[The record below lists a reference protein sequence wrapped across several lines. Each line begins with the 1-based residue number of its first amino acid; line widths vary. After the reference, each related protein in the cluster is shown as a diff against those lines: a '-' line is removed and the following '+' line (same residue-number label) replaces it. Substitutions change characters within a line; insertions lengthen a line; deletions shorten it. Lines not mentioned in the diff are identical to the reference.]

1 MFSKM
6 ASAVNASTQ
15 GFCRD
20 CLARQGGGQPRCE
33 RCGSPRLVRHDEL
46 YDLSIAHIDC
56 DAFYAAIEKRDRPE
70 LRDRP
75 LIVGGGKRG
84 VVSTA
89 CYIAR
94 IRGVRSA
101 MPMFKALEA
110 CPDAVVVKP
119 DMEKYVGVGRQ
130 VRAMMQALTPLV
142 EPVSIDEAFLDLSG
156 TQRLHG
162 MPPALVLA
170 RFAKDVENAIGISV
184 SAGLSYCKFLAKVAS
199 DLEKPDGLVLFP
211 LEAVPTRLWPMPVE
225 RLWGVGPKTAE
236 RLRGH
241 GLATVA
247 DLVNAAEGRLAR
259 IIGEGSAEHLLALA
273 HGRDDRPVEGGRE
286 AKSISEERTYG
297 ENLTRPGDVDKALL
311 ARADGVARE
320 LRHQGLVARTVHI
333 KVRTGDFETVTRA
346 KTLAEPTDLAEVVLA
361 AARELFRERIELK
374 GRGVRLLGVGVS
386 GLEPPGS
393 GQAALFANERQEKL
407 RSLAR
412 TADELR
418 EKFGKAALSRA
429 RLMPSPSAS
438 EEGDDD
444 ALPEASSL
452 PTVD

>member
-1 MFSKM
+1 M
-6 ASAVNASTQ
+6 
-15 GFCRD
+15 
-20 CLARQGGGQPRCE
+20 
-33 RCGSPRLVRHDEL
+33 
-46 YDLSIAHIDC
+46 
-56 DAFYAAIEKRDRPE
+56 DAFYAAVEVREDPS
-70 LRDRP
+70 LRGKP
-75 LIVGGGKRG
+75 LIIGHRGKRG
-84 VVSTA
+84 VVST
-89 CYIAR
+89 CSYEAR
-94 IRGVRSA
+94 RFGVHSA
-101 MPMFKALEA
+101 MPSVTAERLCPKAVWLPGRMSLYVEVSHRIREILENRS
-110 CPDAVVVKP
+110 PI
-119 DMEKYVGVGRQ
+119 
-130 VRAMMQALTPLV
+130 V
-142 EPVSIDEAFLDLSG
+142 EPLSIDEAFLDLTG
-156 TQRLHG
+156 IARDLADGGRIAAEIKREIREKERLTG
-162 MPPALVLA
+162 
-170 RFAKDVENAIGISV
+170 
-184 SAGLSYCKFLAKVAS
+184 SAGVAPNKFLAKVAS

-259 IIGEGSAEHLLALA
+259 IVGEGSAEHLLALA

-444 ALPEASSL
+444 APPEASSL